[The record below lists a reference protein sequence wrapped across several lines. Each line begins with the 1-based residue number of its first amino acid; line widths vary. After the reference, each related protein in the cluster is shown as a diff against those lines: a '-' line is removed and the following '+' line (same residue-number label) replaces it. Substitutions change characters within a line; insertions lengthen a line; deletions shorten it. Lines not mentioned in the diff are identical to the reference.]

1 MRLRFSFVA
10 VALVF
15 GVASANAQS
24 LGDTVALS
32 TKIKEAK
39 ERARSYQGRNAEQTE
54 RFSKKVRVG
63 RDGRVNISNI
73 SGDITVTGGSGD
85 EVSVEAVKRTRGDR
99 DELSRIEIIV
109 EDRAGHVDVRTN
121 HLGRTDHVSVDY
133 TVTMPAS
140 ASVEVASVSGS
151 VKISSVKG
159 SVRATSVSGTV
170 TATDTPKLESA
181 KSTSGNV
188 SVSGLSTD
196 GDVSAGSI
204 SGNVVLKGV
213 KARGLELGSVS
224 GDVLI
229 SDATCDRVTAKSVSG
244 GIEYSGAIS
253 KGGVYRDHV
262 AFRYR
267 PAHADKS
274 RRVLP
279 QREQLQ
285 RFDPLGPADHDRRRR
300 GPLERLAARRR
311 GESARDPRRVWRWQR
326 HAHSPHLQRQHRH
339 REAIAIALLSACTF
353 SIHGPQSVCCCAPL
367 RRGITP
373 RSRHLMRGI

>member
-10 VALVF
+10 VGLVL
-15 GVASANAQS
+15 GVASAGAQS
-24 LGDTVALS
+24 LGDSVALR
-32 TKIKEAK
+32 TKIKETK
-39 ERARSYQGRNAEQTE
+39 ERARSYQGRGPEQSE

-140 ASVEVASVSGS
+140 ASVEVTSVAGS
-151 VKISSVKG
+151 VKIASVKG

-253 KGGVYRDHV
+253 KGGVYEISSHSGTIRLMLTNPPGFYLNANSFSGSIRTD
-262 AFRYR
+262 
-267 PAHADKS
+267 
-274 RRVLP
+274 LP
-279 QREQLQ
+279 ITIGGDANRSS
-285 RFDPLGPADHDRRRR
+285 DSSRRR
-300 GPLERLAARRR
+300 GGVNQHEIR
-311 GESARDPRRVWRWQR
+311 GVYGDGSATLTLR
-326 HAHSPHLQRQHRH
+326 
-339 REAIAIALLSACTF
+339 TF
-353 SIHGPQSVCCCAPL
+353 SGSIVIEK
-367 RRGITP
+367 R
-373 RSRHLMRGI
+373 